1 MNKNSEI
8 LFRNYP
14 LNNLKCIQRLKCY
27 ERKISSSKKKK
38 RNTKS
43 KLTSIDKRLQTDQN

>member
-14 LNNLKCIQRLKCY
+14 LNNFKYIQRLKCY
-27 ERKISSSKKKK
+27 ERKILSCKKKMK
-38 RNTKS
+38 YKEQIN
-43 KLTSIDKRLQTDQN
+43 QH